1 MVRILVVDDEKLIL
15 EMIKIELEKQGY
27 TVETTTSSKE
37 AVKLIE
43 LTKYDLILVDL
54 MLPHIT
60 GLELLQMIKER
71 SPETVVIMI
80 TAHGSIETAVKA
92 MKLGAY
98 DYITKPF
105 SSEEFLINVNKAL
118 EYAKAQSELN
128 YYRKENKHNYG
139 LDAIIGVSKEI
150 NDVKQMIKRV
160 ASADA
165 KVILVEGESGVG
177 KELIARAIH
186 VEGKRSKKPFVA
198 INCASLPENLLESE
212 LFGYEK
218 GAFTDAKISKEGLIE
233 FADGG
238 VLFLD
243 EIGDMPLSLQAKLLR
258 FMEDRT
264 VRRLGGLNDLKVD
277 VQLIAATNKNLKKLV
292 NEGKFREDLYYR
304 IKVVPIYVPPLRER
318 KEDILEISKFFINH
332 FNKDFKKNITGFSPI
347 AQKMILNYDWPGNV
361 RELKNTIERAM
372 IFEDKEQ
379 IMVERLPL
387 EIISASSRQASGKP
401 EIKIP
406 ESGIDIEEVEREL
419 IKQALTIAKGNQSKA
434 ARLLNIGVDAM
445 RYRMK
450 KFGFLTKGE

>member
-1 MVRILVVDDEKLIL
+1 MANILVVDDEKLIL
-15 EMIKIELEKQGY
+15 DMIKIELEKQGY
-27 TVETTTSSKE
+27 MVTTTNSSKE
-37 AVKLIE
+37 AIKFIE
-43 LTKYDLILVDL
+43 LSKYDLVLIDL
-54 MLPHIT
+54 MMPHIT

-71 SPETVVIMI
+71 RPETAVIMI

-105 SSEEFLINVNKAL
+105 SSDEFIITVNKAI

-128 YYRKENKHNYG
+128 FYRKENKTNYG
-139 LDAIIGVSKEI
+139 LDTIIGISKEI
-150 NDVKQMIKRV
+150 NEVKSMIKRV
-160 ASADA
+160 ATADV
-165 KVILVEGESGVG
+165 KVILIEGESGVG

-186 VEGKRSKKPFVA
+186 NEGRRNKKPFIA

-218 GAFTDAKISKEGLIE
+218 GAFTDAKSSKEGLIE

-258 FMEDRT
+258 FLEDRT
-264 VRRLGGLNDLKVD
+264 VRRLGGLIDVRVD

-292 NEGKFREDLYYR
+292 TEEKFREDLYYR

-318 KEDILEISKFFINH
+318 KDDILELSKFFINQ
-332 FNKDFKKNITGFSPI
+332 FNKEFKKNIKGFSPI
-347 AQKMILNYDWPGNV
+347 AQKMILLYDWPGNV

-372 IFEDKEQ
+372 IFEDRDQ

-387 EIISASSRQASGKP
+387 EIISASSRQSSDRAD
-401 EIKIP
+401 IKLP

-419 IKQALTIAKGNQSKA
+419 LKQALTMAKGNQSKA

-450 KFGFLTKGE
+450 KFGFLTKDK

>member
-1 MVRILVVDDEKLIL
+1 MANILVVDDEKLIL
-15 EMIKIELEKQGY
+15 DMIKIELEKQGY
-27 TVETTTSSKE
+27 MVTTTNSSKE
-37 AVKLIE
+37 AIKFIE
-43 LTKYDLILVDL
+43 LSKYDLVLIDL
-54 MLPHIT
+54 MMPHIT

-71 SPETVVIMI
+71 RPETAVIMI

-105 SSEEFLINVNKAL
+105 SSDEFIITVNKAI

-128 YYRKENKHNYG
+128 FYRKENKTNYG
-139 LDAIIGVSKEI
+139 LDTIIGISKEI
-150 NDVKQMIKRV
+150 NEVKSMIKRV
-160 ASADA
+160 ATADV
-165 KVILVEGESGVG
+165 KVILIEGESGVG

-186 VEGKRSKKPFVA
+186 NEGRRNKKPFIA

-218 GAFTDAKISKEGLIE
+218 GAFTDAKSSKEGLIE

-258 FMEDRT
+258 FLEDRT
-264 VRRLGGLNDLKVD
+264 VRRLGGLIDVRVD

-292 NEGKFREDLYYR
+292 TEEKFREDLYYR

-318 KEDILEISKFFINH
+318 KDDILELSKFFINQ
-332 FNKDFKKNITGFSPI
+332 FNKEFKKNIKGFSPI
-347 AQKMILNYDWPGNV
+347 AQKMILLYDWPGNV

-372 IFEDKEQ
+372 IFEDRDQ

-387 EIISASSRQASGKP
+387 EIISASSRQSSDRAD
-401 EIKIP
+401 IKLP

-419 IKQALTIAKGNQSKA
+419 LKQALTMAKGNQSKA

-450 KFGFLTKGE
+450 KFGFFNKR